1 MADIRLAHVVF
12 RTPQLEVMRDWY
24 RTVTGSEV
32 AYENDFICFLTFD
45 EEHHRIALLGAP
57 QLEPVDTGRAGV
69 DHVAF
74 TFSSLDTLIANY
86 ERLSALG
93 VSPYWEVN
101 HGPTTSLYY
110 RDPDGNQV
118 ELQIDNFDTHEELD
132 GWFRS
137 GAFDQNP
144 IGVTISFPELI
155 GNYRSGIPKVVL
167 LARPE
172 SRA

>member
-1 MADIRLAHVVF
+1 MSDLRLAHVVF

-24 RTVTGSEV
+24 RAVTGAGV
-32 AYENDFICFLTFD
+32 VYENEFICFLTFD
-45 EEHHRIALLGAP
+45 AEHHRIALLSAP
-57 QLEPVDTGRAGV
+57 QLEEVDAGRAGV

-74 TFSSLDTLIANY
+74 TFGSLDSLIANY
-86 ERLSALG
+86 ERLEAQG
-93 VSPYWEVN
+93 VRPYWEVN

-118 ELQIDNFDTHEELD
+118 ELQIDNFDTREALD

-137 GAFDQNP
+137 GAFDENP
-144 IGVTISFPELI
+144 IGVTVNFSDLISR
-155 GNYRSGIPKVVL
+155 YRDGMPLDVL

-172 SRA
+172 S

>member
-1 MADIRLAHVVF
+1 MPDLRLAHVVY
-12 RTPQLEVMRDWY
+12 RTPQLVAMRDWY
-24 RTVTGSEV
+24 RTVLGADV

-45 EEHHRIALLGAP
+45 EEHHRVAFLAAP
-57 QLEPVDTGRAGV
+57 QLEPVDTRRAGT

-74 TFSSLDTLIANY
+74 TFSSLATLIANY
-86 ERLSALG
+86 ERLQALG
-93 VSPYWEVN
+93 IEPYWEVN

-118 ELQIDNFDTHEELD
+118 ELQVDNFPTAEEVD

-144 IGVTISFPELI
+144 IGVTVRFADLISR
-155 GNYRSGIPKVVL
+155 YRAGTPTEDL
-167 LARPE
+167 LTRP
-172 SRA
+172 AP

>member
-1 MADIRLAHVVF
+1 MSDLRLAHVVF
-12 RTPQLEVMRDWY
+12 RTPQLQAMRDWY
-24 RTVTGSEV
+24 RTVTGADV
-32 AYENDFICFLTFD
+32 AYENEFICFLTFD

-57 QLEPVDTGRAGV
+57 QLAPVDDGRAGV

-74 TFSSLDTLIANY
+74 TFSSLDALISNF
-86 ERLSALG
+86 ERLRAVG
-93 VSPYWEVN
+93 VEPYWEVN

-118 ELQIDNFDTHEELD
+118 ELQVDNFDTRDELD

-144 IGVTISFPELI
+144 IGVTVSFDELI
-155 GNYRSGIPKVVL
+155 ARYRSGESAEAL

-172 SRA
+172 S